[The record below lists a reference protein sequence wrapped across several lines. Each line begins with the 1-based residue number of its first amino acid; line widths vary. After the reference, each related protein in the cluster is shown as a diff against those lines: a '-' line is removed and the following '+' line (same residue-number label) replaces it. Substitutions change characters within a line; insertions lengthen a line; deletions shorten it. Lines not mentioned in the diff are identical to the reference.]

1 MRKRACYILL
11 ASWSLIGCDEAAPTS
26 STLTLTNISPPSGST
41 VRASRGTPPG
51 VFIDR
56 GSGALSMDITILPAR
71 EASWAGLYV
80 YLLTAD
86 GNYCGQNLPDA
97 PTWGPLRA
105 FGSERVT
112 VSGFQVFRVPC
123 DVLGLRAMV
132 HTRNTGL
139 LTPPVASETV
149 AEATVPVSLRIVGP

>member
-1 MRKRACYILL
+1 
-11 ASWSLIGCDEAAPTS
+11 
-26 STLTLTNISPPSGST
+26 
-41 VRASRGTPPG
+41 
-51 VFIDR
+51 
-56 GSGALSMDITILPAR
+56 MDITILPAH

-105 FGSERVT
+105 FRSETVT

-123 DVLGLRAMV
+123 DVIGLRAMV